1 MSTILSWFSVEG
13 ASPTP
18 APLNPTIEKVRERL
32 PQGEDTGLSSPT
44 GGPPLQKRVPWTSR
58 VERDMRRDLEEAD
71 YPSGPPNARGL
82 VGTKFWNESSRDV
95 VVTVEGRNWKTSQLA
110 AGRQWAGGMVAPG
123 TTYTFETFENPPHKA
138 KKFVTTSAGSQH
150 VFIVDLERPAI
161 VERFWEVRPRRPSR
175 SAAAPA
181 GLPRARCRRCAAAAP
196 CPPPHRRAARPR
208 PPCVC

>member
-1 MSTILSWFSVEG
+1 MAT
-13 ASPTP
+13 A
-18 APLNPTIEKVRERL
+18 KH
-32 PQGEDTGLSSPT
+32 GLE
-44 GGPPLQKRVPWTSR
+44 L
-58 VERDMRRDLEEAD
+58 
-71 YPSGPPNARGL
+71 RGL
-82 VGTKFWNESSRDV
+82 RKSYDAQEVIQGVD
-95 VVTVEGRNWKTSQLA
+95 VTVEGRNWKTHNLA
-110 AGRQWAGGMVAPG
+110 AGRQWAAGMVAPG